1 MTLNNDKASSDII
14 EHKIDILET
23 NNLLEC
29 PICFETITQEN
40 YIIMDCCLQKIH
52 YKCLYDWA
60 LFKKNNLCIL
70 CRGKN
75 NIINQLHIN
84 NQERNYD
91 SDSESDSNDS
101 MQQNLL
107 NETRNNR
114 RANIIVY
121 RNNFHNCLHMF
132 CLLILFIII
141 IIIISKNN

>member
-1 MTLNNDKASSDII
+1 MTLNNDKTSTDI

-29 PICFETITQEN
+29 PICFETMTQDN
-40 YIIMDCCLQKIH
+40 YIIMDCCKQKIH

-84 NQERNYD
+84 NLERNYD
-91 SDSESDSNDS
+91 SDSGSSSDS

-114 RANIIVY
+114 RARIIVY
-121 RNNFHNCLHMF
+121 RNNFHYCLHMF

-141 IIIISKNN
+141 VIIISKNN

>member
-1 MTLNNDKASSDII
+1 MTLNNDKTSTNI

-29 PICFETITQEN
+29 PICFETMTQDN
-40 YIIMDCCLQKIH
+40 YIIMDCCKQKIH

-84 NQERNYD
+84 NLERNYD
-91 SDSESDSNDS
+91 SDSGSSSDS

-107 NETRNNR
+107 NETRNHR
-114 RANIIVY
+114 RARIIVY
-121 RNNFHNCLHMF
+121 RNNFHYCLHMF

-141 IIIISKNN
+141 VIIISKNN